1 MPAQAFGWITPIDLL
16 MLISGAALAFGGTSL
31 IVYGS
36 RMRSDVLARRV
47 GLVHPQFESKVI
59 STLQKKSEQD
69 TGFIRF
75 ELQGVPARQR
85 REAARRLAEIG
96 VPARYASIVIIGSQ
110 FLFAV
115 GTGVFGLIVASRLAF
130 VNGSHIL
137 PTGIALLFCILGW
150 FGPSVILRALINKHA
165 KAVAEGLPDAL
176 ELLVICA
183 EAGLALED
191 SIERTIGELQRS
203 QPELAAELALTSADL
218 RILPN
223 RDEAF
228 ANLAERVDVPSVR
241 SVVVTLS
248 QTLRYGTPF
257 AQALRVVAAD
267 MRTESLINLEDR
279 ANRLPALMTVP
290 MMLFIMPTILLIV
303 GGPAVLR
310 LLDALFR

>member
-1 MPAQAFGWITPIDLL
+1 MPVQTFGLTATIDLL
-16 MLISGAALAFGGTSL
+16 VLVSGIALFVGGAAL
-31 IVYGS
+31 IVSGA
-36 RMRSDVLARRV
+36 RMGREALARRV
-47 GLVHPQFESKVI
+47 DFVRPPLENRATAI
-59 STLQKKSEQD
+59 LQEQAAPV

-75 ELQGVPARQR
+75 ELKGLPARLQREAVRRLAKLGVPAH
-85 REAARRLAEIG
+85 
-96 VPARYASIVIIGSQ
+96 YASSVINGMQLLSAAVAAIFALLMVSRFVVLSGSRV
-110 FLFAV
+110 LP
-115 GTGVFGLIVASRLAF
+115 VA
-130 VNGSHIL
+130 
-137 PTGIALLFCILGW
+137 IALLLCIFGW
-150 FGPSVILRALINKHA
+150 FFPSLILRMLVKWHA
-165 KAVAEGLPDAL
+165 MTVADGLPDAL

-191 SIERTIGELQRS
+191 SIERTIGELKRS

-218 RILPN
+218 KILPS
-223 RDEAF
+223 RDQAF
-228 ANLAERVDVPSVR
+228 ANLAERVDIPSVR

-290 MMLFIMPTILLIV
+290 MMLFIMPAILLIV